1 MATLRTEN
9 GRPPRFDFLGGLL
22 ERAALTHARAI
33 AVLVVVSLLAFLPGL
48 FSIPPVDRD
57 EARFAQASRQMM
69 ETGDYVDIRFQ
80 DDARH
85 KKPIGVY
92 WLQTASVNAAAALG
106 KQNAALSI
114 GLYRI
119 PSLLGALAAVLLT
132 YWTALVFVSRR
143 ASLLAALMLAT
154 SVILAVEAHLA
165 KTDAVLLAAVVAVMG
180 AMARIYFV
188 GRDLKP
194 GWSAWR
200 WPAVFWTALA
210 VGTLV
215 KGPLIFGFV
224 GAAIVTLAV
233 LDRSAR
239 WLVALR
245 PLAGILWFALLVC
258 PWFFAISARSGA
270 AFASASIG
278 QDLLPKLFS
287 GQEGHGALPG
297 YYFLLFWAT
306 FWPAATLAGVAAPAV
321 WASRHERGAR
331 FLLSWLV
338 PSWLVLELVITKLP
352 HYVMPLY
359 PAIAI
364 LIAGVVDSHR
374 IPRKG
379 WMLHGTAWW
388 FVFPVLLGG
397 LALAAI
403 MMFGRQMALLSLPLF
418 AGAIVLGLLAWRL
431 FEADG
436 PVHSLQRAMVASV
449 LISIG
454 AYGLLLPMLGKLF
467 PSVTLARVLRT
478 SDCDRPLAASAGFHE
493 PSLVFLAGTAT
504 RLVDGTQAAEFL
516 NMGGCRYA
524 FVESRQERAF
534 LRRADAIR
542 LRYSSG
548 PRVEGYNHNAG
559 RSVTIAVYRSETG
572 S

>member
-9 GRPPRFDFLGGLL
+9 GRPPGFDFLGGLL
-22 ERAALTHARAI
+22 DRAAVTHARAI
-33 AVLVVVSLLAFLPGL
+33 AVLVIVSLLAFVPGL

-57 EARFAQASRQMM
+57 EARFAQASRQMVDS
-69 ETGDYVDIRFQ
+69 GDYVDIRFQ
-80 DDARH
+80 DDTRY

-92 WLQTASVNAAAALG
+92 WLQTATVNIAAALG
-106 KQNAALSI
+106 KQNATLTI

-119 PSLLGALAAVLLT
+119 PSLLGALAAVMLT
-132 YWTALVFVSRR
+132 YWAALAFVSRR
-143 ASLLAALMLAT
+143 AALLAALMMAT

-165 KTDAVLLAAVVAVMG
+165 KTDAVLLAASTAAMG
-180 AMARIYFV
+180 AMARVYFDAQILQS
-188 GRDLKP
+188 GP
-194 GWSAWR
+194 AGWR
-200 WPAVFWTALA
+200 LPAIFWTALA

-215 KGPLIFGFV
+215 KGPLIFGLA
-224 GAAIVTLAV
+224 GASIVTLAV

-239 WLVALR
+239 WLLALR
-245 PLAGILWFALLVC
+245 PAAGLLWLALLVM
-258 PWFFAISARSGA
+258 PWFIAIYARSGSMFA
-270 AFASASIG
+270 AQSVG
-278 QDLLPKLFS
+278 GDLLPKLFS

-297 YYFLLFWAT
+297 YYLLLFFVT

-321 WASRHERGAR
+321 WASRRERGAR

-338 PSWLVLELVITKLP
+338 PSWVVLELVVTKLP

-379 WMLHGTAWW
+379 WLIHGTAWW
-388 FVFPVLLGG
+388 FVLPVLLGG
-397 LALAAI
+397 LALTAI
-403 MMFGRQMALLSLPLF
+403 VMFGRQMALLSLPLL
-418 AGAIVLGLLAWRL
+418 AGAIVFGLLAWRL
-431 FEADG
+431 FEPDG
-436 PVHSLQRAMVASV
+436 PVRSLQRAMVASL

-454 AYGLLLPMLGKLF
+454 TYGFLLPVLGKLF

-478 SDCDRPLAASAGFHE
+478 SDCDRPLAAAAGFHE

-504 RLVDGTQAAEFL
+504 RLTDGTHAAEFL
-516 NMGGCRYA
+516 NQGACRYA

-542 LRYSSG
+542 LRYTSG
-548 PRVEGYNHNAG
+548 PRVEGYNYNAG
-559 RSVTIAVYRSETG
+559 RHVSIAVYRSG
-572 S
+572 AAQ